1 MIYRSPHPPIEIP
14 DVALHELVLERA
26 PQLGDK
32 PAFIDCTS
40 GRSLSFGEVDRLTR
54 SLAAGLQARGLRP
67 GQVVGVFAPNLPE
80 YAVVF
85 LGVARAGGVNST
97 INALYTAGEVE
108 NQLRASGA
116 RFLFTVAGMLDRA
129 LPAARAAGVEAVFT
143 LDGAEGTPGLADA
156 LGPPEA
162 LVEPRLDP
170 STALVALPYSSGTTG
185 FAKGVMLTHR
195 NLVAN
200 LLQSACHLP
209 LDADDVVAGV
219 LPFFHIYGQTVVMN
233 SALMSGA
240 TVVTMPRFDLEG
252 FLRMLERYRVTKAYV
267 VPPIIVALAKH
278 PLVDGFDAS
287 SLRMVMSGA
296 APLDADMEQLCS
308 RRIGVRVQQGYGLTE
323 ASPVTHCTP
332 LHEPHVG
339 GTIGK
344 LLPNT
349 EARLVDPATRRDA
362 EPGQPGEVLVRG
374 PQVMLGYLDDPQA
387 TANTLDSDGWLHTGD
402 IATCEDGR
410 WRIVDRLKE
419 LIKFKGYQVPPAMLE
434 AVLLTHPAVGE
445 ACVVPVADEE
455 AGEIPKAFVV
465 AKRPVGADEL
475 MAYVAERV
483 APHERVRQ
491 LEFIDEVPKSPSGK
505 LLRRVLVQ
513 RERERAALGKP
524 VPGT

>member
-1 MIYRSPHPPIEIP
+1 MIYSSPHPAIDIP
-14 DVALHELVLERA
+14 DVTLHDLVLARA
-26 PQLGDK
+26 AELGDK
-32 PAFIDCTS
+32 PAFVDCAS
-40 GRSLSFGEVDRLTR
+40 GRALSFAEVDRLTR
-54 SLAAGLQARGLRP
+54 SLAAGLQARGLEP
-67 GQVVGVFAPNLPE
+67 GQVVGIFAPNLPE
-80 YAVVF
+80 YPVVF

-116 RFLFTVAGMLDRA
+116 RFLFTVGGMLDSA
-129 LPAARAAGVEAVFT
+129 LPAAEAAGVEAVFT
-143 LDGAEGTPGLADA
+143 LDGAEGTLGLEDA

-162 LVEPRLDP
+162 VVEPRLDP
-170 STALVALPYSSGTTG
+170 AAALVALPYSSGTTG

-209 LDADDVVAGV
+209 LDDDDVVAGV

-252 FLRMLERYRVTKAYV
+252 FLRMVERHRVTKAYV
-267 VPPIIVALAKH
+267 VPPIVVALAKH
-278 PLVDGFDAS
+278 PLVEGFDGS
-287 SLRMVMSGA
+287 SIRMIMSGA
-296 APLDADMEQLCS
+296 APLDAELEALCS
-308 RRIGVRVQQGYGLTE
+308 SRIGVRVQQGYGLTE

-349 EARLVDPATRRDA
+349 QARLIDPATLRDA
-362 EPGQPGEVLVRG
+362 EPGEPGELLVRG
-374 PQVMLGYLDDPQA
+374 PQVMVGYLDDPQA
-387 TANTLDSDGWLHTGD
+387 TANTLDPDGWLHTGD
-402 IATCEDGR
+402 IAVYEAGL

-445 ACVVPVADEE
+445 ACVVPVADEQ

-465 AKRPVGADEL
+465 AKTPVEAGEL

-513 RERERAALGKP
+513 RERDRAAAG
-524 VPGT
+524 